1 MAQEE
6 QAASS
11 KGNKQ
16 KQKEKPDQAR
26 ETQKDKR
33 RVAVNRKGLSG
44 ATSQTVGP
52 LAELD
57 QNNSGQHFQEKFI
70 RWASERP
77 GEGNAEPHLEGVAA
91 NGRGQSCAAPRPNP
105 SRTGLLPGGMP
116 CLRLA
121 FSLEKPGWS
130 FAG

>member
-52 LAELD
+52 LADLD

-77 GEGNAEPHLEGVAA
+77 GEGNAEAPPGGCGSKWEGTKL
-91 NGRGQSCAAPRPNP
+91 CAPRPNP
-105 SRTGLLPGGMP
+105 SRTGLLPGGML